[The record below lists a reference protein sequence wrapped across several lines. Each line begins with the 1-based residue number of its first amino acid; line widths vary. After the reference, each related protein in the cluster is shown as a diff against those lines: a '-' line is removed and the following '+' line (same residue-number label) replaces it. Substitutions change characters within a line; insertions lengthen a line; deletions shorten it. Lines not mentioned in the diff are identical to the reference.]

1 MNMKKT
7 RTNGIFPIHR
17 GAMVV
22 AAVLGVLGALAAVFR
37 FAA

>member
-7 RTNGIFPIHR
+7 RTKGIFPIHR
-17 GAMVV
+17 GGMVV
-22 AAVLGVLGALAAVFR
+22 AAFLGVLGALAANFG

>member
-7 RTNGIFPIHR
+7 RTTSIFPMRRSWI
-17 GAMVV
+17 VV
-22 AAVLGVLGALAAVFR
+22 AAFLGVLGALAAKFR